1 MDKMKDSGSFDMGS
15 IPVGITDKKPI
26 GNKFSKSL
34 QYLDIADF
42 FFSGRKGAGRV
53 VTEGIK

>member
-15 IPVGITDKKPI
+15 IPVGITDQKPI

-34 QYLDIADF
+34 QYLDIAGF
-42 FFSGRKGAGRV
+42 FFSCNL
-53 VTEGIK
+53 

>member
-42 FFSGRKGAGRV
+42 FFSGNL
-53 VTEGIK
+53 